1 MYNHTSSPGRGD
13 HVDASGTCMRVVDEV
28 VLKECTKISCPAP
41 LEHILFNLIK

>member
-13 HVDASGTCMRVVDEV
+13 HVHASGTCMRVVDEV

-41 LEHILFNLIK
+41 REHILFNLTK